1 MIAIVHKGIL
11 KLRGTEYIRMG
22 LDVKPHELDEVVDQL
37 QELRLAEVRELG
49 LSALFDLSSDA
60 LLPPEELDRAH
71 DVYA

>member
-1 MIAIVHKGIL
+1 
-11 KLRGTEYIRMG
+11 MG

>member
-1 MIAIVHKGIL
+1 ML
-11 KLRGTEYIRMG
+11 
-22 LDVKPHELDEVVDQL
+22 KPHELDEVVYQL

-49 LSALFDLSSDA
+49 LSALFDLASDA